1 MIAQTLKELRYFVRL
16 TSRSSRME
24 RECSKVSKRSKVSC
38 TFHLPYSELPES
50 FYYSDQCAIFDVG
63 VRVENDILIR
73 ARHLRTKAA
82 ISGSEGRVSMFRAL
96 IHTSFVSDNVI
107 RLTAKDLDGINGV
120 HNYPKDFFLDL
131 IFTDAKNQTNLIMN

>member
-1 MIAQTLKELRYFVRL
+1 
-16 TSRSSRME
+16 ME
-24 RECSKVSKRSKVSC
+24 RESSKVSKRSMSYTSI
-38 TFHLPYSELPES
+38 TFHYSELPES

-82 ISGSEGRVSMFRAL
+82 LSGSEGRVSMFRAL
-96 IHTSFVSDNVI
+96 IHTSFVADNVI

-131 IFTDAKNQTNLIMN
+131 IFTDAKNQTNLILN